1 VSSSGDQNFSEPGAS
16 RLMQKRSSVASQCV
30 RVCSALLD
38 AMFLTVFFHA
48 HSVGLQATLHVAATF
63 SKGFPKVHSARRFVA
78 HEPEIW
84 ISTPGKWLSA

>member
-1 VSSSGDQNFSEPGAS
+1 
-16 RLMQKRSSVASQCV
+16 
-30 RVCSALLD
+30 
-38 AMFLTVFFHA
+38 MFLTVFFHA
-48 HSVGLQATLHVAATF
+48 HSVGLQATLRVAATF